1 MNCLLIFSILNLLDL
16 IMLTDFFL
24 HFILCYF
31 FNNILYLL
39 ISWLTCLFNLL
50 KFLRVSFRS
59 IYFVRHVFPFFFIKR
74 FFFIK
79 NNFHHYKYIFK
90 CIFLIFWTTVIINI
104 YLFFNLLNKFF
115 NKDFF
120 YLFIF
125 DFVETFFVKN
135 NVCNTL
141 DYLRRK
147 FPVLSCFIFIKLH
160 NFAFFKCFKFFY
172 LYIRNEEL
180 RQRRLSFTMK
190 KLCVRV
196 DIVRQMLF
204 KCAYGGW
211 SKYYDTFS
219 ALRSE
224 VDTFD
229 SLITYYM
236 LNNRLVDKSSSYLAL
251 RWLWPELYPF
261 TRLNELKKTMALILF
276 ISHKRKYVNDDY

>member
-1 MNCLLIFSILNLLDL
+1 M
-16 IMLTDFFL
+16 TDFFL
-24 HFILCYF
+24 RLIICFFFYKLFCSFI
-31 FNNILYLL
+31 YLL
-39 ISWLTCLFNLL
+39 IYLFNLL
-50 KFLRVSFRS
+50 KILRILICSV
-59 IYFVRHVFPFFFIKR
+59 YFARHAFPFFFIKN

-79 NNFHHYKYIFK
+79 KLFCHYIYVFR
-90 CIFLIFWTTVIINI
+90 CIFLLFLTTIIIYI

-120 YLFIF
+120 YLSVF
-125 DFVETFFVKN
+125 DFVETFFVRN
-135 NVCNTL
+135 NICNTL

-147 FPVLSCFIFIKLH
+147 FPILSCFIFIKLH
-160 NFAFFKCFKFFY
+160 NFAFFECFKFFY
-172 LYIRNEEL
+172 LHIRNEEA
-180 RQRRLSFTMK
+180 RQKKLIFTMK

-224 VDTFD
+224 VDIFD
-229 SLITYYM
+229 FLIEYYM
-236 LNNRLVDKSSSYLAL
+236 LSNRLIDKSSSYLSL

>member
-1 MNCLLIFSILNLLDL
+1 MNYLLVFSILNLLDL
-16 IMLTDFFL
+16 IILTDFFL
-24 HFILCYF
+24 HLVLCFFFHKVFCLFI
-31 FNNILYLL
+31 YLL
-39 ISWLTCLFNLL
+39 IYLFNLL
-50 KFLRVSFRS
+50 KFLRSIFRK
-59 IYFVRHVFPFFFIKR
+59 IYFIRYSFPFFFIKI

-79 NNFHHYKYIFK
+79 NLFWHYIYIFR
-90 CIFLIFWTTVIINI
+90 CVFLLFLAIII
-104 YLFFNLLNKFF
+104 IYVYLFLNLLSKFF
-115 NKDFF
+115 SKDFF
-120 YLFIF
+120 YLSIF

-135 NVCNTL
+135 NICNTL

-147 FPVLSCFIFIKLH
+147 FPILSCFIFIKLH
-160 NFAFFKCFKFFY
+160 GFSFFECFKFFY
-172 LYIRNEEL
+172 LYIRNEEM
-180 RQRRLSFTMK
+180 RQRRLVFTMK

-224 VDTFD
+224 VDIFD
-229 SLITYYM
+229 SLIKYYM
-236 LNNRLVDKSSSYLAL
+236 LSNKLLDKSSSYLAL
-251 RWLWPELYPF
+251 RWVWPELYPF